1 VLCLLQAS
9 LLATAAQEPGV
20 KPAEKSGEKQ
30 NPAEKSMLP
39 FQIQLLETRVRFE
52 ANGDSR
58 KEVHTVVKLNN
69 ILGAR
74 EFARLAFDYNR
85 AFQQL
90 EIPQVRI
97 THANGGTSEVL
108 PSAISDAPNPAVEK
122 YPAYQDVRVKSM
134 RLLGLQEGDTVEY
147 RVITTTAHHPL
158 APDFWLEHSFDHS
171 GQVLEEVYELDLPTS
186 REATLWT
193 SEDSQS
199 FEEKKSGEDTESRT
213 LYLWKHSVSPNEE
226 KKPEKLTARSSPQR
240 SLPSFLT
247 QGDLAVTTF
256 ANWPKFMVAIQKFF
270 PHESPAAPGIKNE
283 AMKLTGEAKTI
294 EARLRVLYE
303 FVAQKVITV
312 DLPLSATGLATRMPQ
327 DVLATGYATP
337 EDKCTLLISLARA
350 IGLPAEPA
358 LTGPAAS
365 SVHGPAVPSLLTT
378 VLVFAPNHEPR
389 VRPSEGVKN
398 TWMDPSEPVTPFG
411 MIAANLRGKTAL
423 LPFPQSDIQFFKK
436 IPQSLPFAA
445 FQKVGVNAKLSE
457 SGDLAAKVNYTLRG
471 DNELLLRVA
480 FHQTPKEKW
489 KEVASLLAISDGFRG
504 QVTSV
509 NASDPM
515 AAREPFTVEYELS
528 QPKFV
533 DWSKKPVRIHALL
546 PQIGLPEP
554 PTKLAEDGKKSNI
567 ELGTPLNVETQL
579 TLHLPPGTKVQAP
592 AGTSVARDYATY
604 ASKYSVTTDRLTASR
619 QIKFLL
625 REVSAE
631 RAVDYSAFLHAVQND
646 QAQYFVLD
654 RGVGEKSARAE

>member
-1 VLCLLQAS
+1 MFCLLQAS
-9 LLATAAQEPGV
+9 VLATAAQQPAV
-20 KPAEKSGEKQ
+20 KPAEKSEEKQ
-30 NPAEKSMLP
+30 KPAEKSIMP

-69 ILGAR
+69 ILGAQ

-90 EIPQVRI
+90 EIPQVLI

-108 PSAISDAPNPAVEK
+108 PSAISDAPNPAGEK
-122 YPAYQDVRVKSM
+122 YPAYQNVRVKSV

-147 RVITTTAHHPL
+147 RVITTTTHHPL
-158 APDFWLEHSFDHS
+158 APDFWLEHSFDRS

-186 REATLWT
+186 REATVRT
-193 SEDSQS
+193 SEDSQP
-199 FEEKKSGEDTESRT
+199 FEEKKSTEGAEPRI
-213 LYLWKHSVSPNEE
+213 LYVWKHSVSTHEE
-226 KKPEKLTARSSPQR
+226 KKPEKVTARSSPQS

-247 QGDLAVTTF
+247 EGDLAVTTF
-256 ANWPKFMVAIQKFF
+256 ANWPRLMVAIQKFF
-270 PHESPAAPGIKNE
+270 PYESPAAPGIKDA
-283 AMKLTGEAKTI
+283 AMKLTAAAKTT

-350 IGLPAEPA
+350 IGLPAQPA
-358 LTGPAAS
+358 LTGPAAA
-365 SVHGPAVPSLLTT
+365 SVHGPVVPSLLTT

-411 MIAANLRGKTAL
+411 MIAANLRGKSAL
-423 LPFPQSDIQFFKK
+423 LPFPQSDTQFFKK

-445 FQKVGVNAKLSE
+445 FQKVGVTAKLSE
-457 SGDLAAKVNYTLRG
+457 SGDLTAKVNYALRG

-515 AAREPFTVEYELS
+515 ATREPFTVEYELS
-528 QPKFV
+528 QSKFV
-533 DWSKKPVRIHALL
+533 DWSKTPVRIPALL

-554 PTKLAEDGKKSNI
+554 PTKLTEDGKKSNI

-579 TLHLPPGTKVQAP
+579 TLHLPPGTKVEAP

-604 ASKYSVTTDRLTASR
+604 VSNYSVTTETLTASR
-619 QIKFLL
+619 HINFLL
-625 REVSAE
+625 REVTAE
-631 RAVDYSAFLHAVQND
+631 RSVDYSAFLHAVQND
-646 QAQYFVLD
+646 QAQQITLVPAVD
-654 RGVGEKSARAE
+654 SDKNVMH

>member
-1 VLCLLQAS
+1 MLCLLQAS
-9 LLATAAQEPGV
+9 AWATAAQEPAV
-20 KPAEKSGEKQ
+20 KPAQESEEKQKPAEKST
-30 NPAEKSMLP
+30 LP

-85 AFQQL
+85 AFQQV

-97 THANGGTSEVL
+97 THVNGGTSEVL
-108 PSAISDAPNPAVEK
+108 PSAISDAPNPAAEK
-122 YPAYQDVRVKSM
+122 YPAYQDVRVKSV
-134 RLLGLQEGDTVEY
+134 RLFGLQEGDNVEY
-147 RVITTTAHHPL
+147 RVITTTTHHPL
-158 APDFWLEHSFDHS
+158 APDFWLEHSFDRS
-171 GQVLEEVYELDLPTS
+171 GQVLEEVYELDLPAS
-186 REATLWT
+186 REATVRT

-199 FEEKKSGEDTESRT
+199 FEEKKFIQGAEPRT
-213 LYLWKHSVSPNEE
+213 LYVWKHSVSPNEE
-226 KKPEKLTARSSPQR
+226 KKPEKVTARSSSQN

-247 QGDLAVTTF
+247 EGDLAVTTF
-256 ANWPKFMVAIQKFF
+256 TNWPRFLVAIRKFF
-270 PHESPAAPGIKNE
+270 PYESPAAPGIKDE
-283 AMKLTGEAKTI
+283 AMKLTVDAKTT

-303 FVAQKVITV
+303 FVAQKVTTV
-312 DLPLSATGLATRMPQ
+312 DLPWSVTGLATRMPQ

-337 EDKCTLLISLARA
+337 EDKCTLLISLAKA
-350 IGLPAEPA
+350 LGLRAEPA
-358 LTGPAAS
+358 LTGPAAP
-365 SVHGPAVPSLLTT
+365 SVHGPVMPSLLTT
-378 VLVFAPNHEPR
+378 VLVFAPNHEDR
-389 VRPSEGVKN
+389 VRPSAAVKN

-411 MIAANLRGKTAL
+411 MIAANLRGKSAL
-423 LPFPQSDIQFFKK
+423 LPFPQSDTQFLKK

-445 FQKVGVNAKLSE
+445 FQKVGVTAKLSE
-457 SGDLAAKVNYTLRG
+457 NGDLTAKVNYALRG

-509 NASDPM
+509 NASDPT
-515 AAREPFTVEYELS
+515 ATREPFTVEYQLS
-528 QPKFV
+528 QPQFV
-533 DWSKKPVRIHALL
+533 DWSRKPARIPALL
-546 PQIGLPEP
+546 PQIGLPES
-554 PTKLAEDGKKSNI
+554 PTKLTEDGKKSNI

-579 TLHLPPGTKVQAP
+579 TLHLPPGTKVEAP

-604 ASKYSVTTDRLTASR
+604 VSKYSITAETLTASR
-619 QIKFLL
+619 HINFLL

-631 RAVDYSAFLHAVQND
+631 RSVDYSAFLHAVQND
-646 QAQYFVLD
+646 QAQQITLVPAVD
-654 RGVGEKSARAE
+654 SDKNIKH

>member
-1 VLCLLQAS
+1 MFCLLQAS
-9 LLATAAQEPGV
+9 VLATAAQQPAV
-20 KPAEKSGEKQ
+20 KPAEKSEEKQ
-30 NPAEKSMLP
+30 KPAEKSIMP

-69 ILGAR
+69 ILGAQ

-90 EIPQVRI
+90 EIPQVLI

-108 PSAISDAPNPAVEK
+108 PSAISDAPNPAGEK
-122 YPAYQDVRVKSM
+122 YPAYQNVRVKSV

-147 RVITTTAHHPL
+147 RVITTTTHHPL
-158 APDFWLEHSFDHS
+158 APDFWLEHSFDRS

-186 REATLWT
+186 REATVRT
-193 SEDSQS
+193 SEDSQP
-199 FEEKKSGEDTESRT
+199 FEEKKSTEGAEPRI
-213 LYLWKHSVSPNEE
+213 LYVWKHSVSTNEE
-226 KKPEKLTARSSPQR
+226 KKPEKVTARSSPQS

-247 QGDLAVTTF
+247 EGDLAVTTF
-256 ANWPKFMVAIQKFF
+256 ANWPRLMVAIQKFF
-270 PHESPAAPGIKNE
+270 PYESPAAPGIKDA
-283 AMKLTGEAKTI
+283 AMKLTAAAKTT

-350 IGLPAEPA
+350 IGLPAQPA

-365 SVHGPAVPSLLTT
+365 VHGPVVPSLLTT

-411 MIAANLRGKTAL
+411 MIAANLRGKSAL
-423 LPFPQSDIQFFKK
+423 LPFPQSDTQFFKK

-457 SGDLAAKVNYTLRG
+457 SGDLAAKVNYALRG

-515 AAREPFTVEYELS
+515 ATREPFTVEYELS
-528 QPKFV
+528 QSKFV
-533 DWSKKPVRIHALL
+533 DWSKTPVRIPALL

-554 PTKLAEDGKKSNI
+554 PTKLTEDGKKSNI

-579 TLHLPPGTKVQAP
+579 TLHLPPGTKVEAP

-604 ASKYSVTTDRLTASR
+604 VSNYSVTTETLTASR
-619 QIKFLL
+619 HINFLL
-625 REVSAE
+625 REVTAE
-631 RAVDYSAFLHAVQND
+631 RSVDYSAFLHAVQND
-646 QAQYFVLD
+646 QAQQITLVPAVD
-654 RGVGEKSARAE
+654 SDKNVMH

>member
-1 VLCLLQAS
+1 MFCLLQAS
-9 LLATAAQEPGV
+9 VLATAAQQPAV
-20 KPAEKSGEKQ
+20 KPAEKSEEKQ
-30 NPAEKSMLP
+30 KPAEKSIMP

-69 ILGAR
+69 ILGAQ

-90 EIPQVRI
+90 EIPQVLI

-108 PSAISDAPNPAVEK
+108 PSAISDAPNPAGEK
-122 YPAYQDVRVKSM
+122 YPAYQNVRVKSV

-147 RVITTTAHHPL
+147 RVITTTTHHPL
-158 APDFWLEHSFDHS
+158 APDFWLEHSFDRS

-186 REATLWT
+186 REATVRT
-193 SEDSQS
+193 SEDSQP
-199 FEEKKSGEDTESRT
+199 FEEKKSTEGAEPRI
-213 LYLWKHSVSPNEE
+213 LYVWKHSVSTNEE
-226 KKPEKLTARSSPQR
+226 KKPEKVTARSSPQS

-247 QGDLAVTTF
+247 EGDLAVTTF
-256 ANWPKFMVAIQKFF
+256 ANWPRLMVAIQKFF
-270 PHESPAAPGIKNE
+270 PYESPAAPGIKDE
-283 AMKLTGEAKTI
+283 AMKLTAAAKTT

-350 IGLPAEPA
+350 IGLPAQPA
-358 LTGPAAS
+358 LTGPAAW
-365 SVHGPAVPSLLTT
+365 SVHGPVVPSLLTT

-411 MIAANLRGKTAL
+411 MIAANLRGKSAL
-423 LPFPQSDIQFFKK
+423 LPFPQSDTQFFKK

-457 SGDLAAKVNYTLRG
+457 SGDLAAKVNYALRG

-515 AAREPFTVEYELS
+515 ATREPFTVEYELS
-528 QPKFV
+528 QSKFV
-533 DWSKKPVRIHALL
+533 DWSKTPVRIPALL

-554 PTKLAEDGKKSNI
+554 PTKLTEDGKKSNI

-579 TLHLPPGTKVQAP
+579 TLHLPPGTKVEAP

-604 ASKYSVTTDRLTASR
+604 VSNYSVTTETLTASR
-619 QIKFLL
+619 HINFLL
-625 REVSAE
+625 REVTAE
-631 RAVDYSAFLHAVQND
+631 RSVDYSAFLHAVQND
-646 QAQYFVLD
+646 QAQQITLVPAVD
-654 RGVGEKSARAE
+654 SDKNVMH

>member
-1 VLCLLQAS
+1 MFCLLQAS
-9 LLATAAQEPGV
+9 VLATAAQQPAV
-20 KPAEKSGEKQ
+20 KPAEKSEEKQ
-30 NPAEKSMLP
+30 KPAEKSIMP

-69 ILGAR
+69 ILGAQ

-90 EIPQVRI
+90 EIPQVLI

-108 PSAISDAPNPAVEK
+108 PSAISDAPNPAGEK
-122 YPAYQDVRVKSM
+122 YPAYQNVRVKSV

-147 RVITTTAHHPL
+147 RVITTTTHHPL
-158 APDFWLEHSFDHS
+158 APDFWLEHSFDRS

-186 REATLWT
+186 REATVRT
-193 SEDSQS
+193 SEDSQP
-199 FEEKKSGEDTESRT
+199 FEEKKSTEGAEPRI
-213 LYLWKHSVSPNEE
+213 LYVWKHSVSTNEE
-226 KKPEKLTARSSPQR
+226 KKPEKVTARSSPQS

-247 QGDLAVTTF
+247 EGDLAVTTF
-256 ANWPKFMVAIQKFF
+256 ANWPRLMVAIQKFF
-270 PHESPAAPGIKNE
+270 PYESPAAPGIKDA
-283 AMKLTGEAKTI
+283 AMKLTAAAKTT

-350 IGLPAEPA
+350 IGLPAQPA
-358 LTGPAAS
+358 LTGAAAW
-365 SVHGPAVPSLLTT
+365 SVHGPVVPSLLTT

-411 MIAANLRGKTAL
+411 MIAANLRGKSAL
-423 LPFPQSDIQFFKK
+423 LPFPQSDTQFFKK

-457 SGDLAAKVNYTLRG
+457 SGDLAAKVNYALRG

-515 AAREPFTVEYELS
+515 ATREPFTVEYELS
-528 QPKFV
+528 QSKFV
-533 DWSKKPVRIHALL
+533 DWSKTPVRIPALL

-554 PTKLAEDGKKSNI
+554 PTKLTEDGKKSNI

-579 TLHLPPGTKVQAP
+579 TLHLPPGTKVEAP

-604 ASKYSVTTDRLTASR
+604 VSNYSVTTETLTASR
-619 QIKFLL
+619 HINFLL
-625 REVSAE
+625 REVTAE
-631 RAVDYSAFLHAVQND
+631 RSVDYSAFLHAVQND
-646 QAQYFVLD
+646 QAQQITLVPAVD
-654 RGVGEKSARAE
+654 SDKNVMH

>member
-1 VLCLLQAS
+1 
-9 LLATAAQEPGV
+9 
-20 KPAEKSGEKQ
+20 
-30 NPAEKSMLP
+30 
-39 FQIQLLETRVRFE
+39 
-52 ANGDSR
+52 
-58 KEVHTVVKLNN
+58 
-69 ILGAR
+69 
-74 EFARLAFDYNR
+74 
-85 AFQQL
+85 
-90 EIPQVRI
+90 
-97 THANGGTSEVL
+97 
-108 PSAISDAPNPAVEK
+108 
-122 YPAYQDVRVKSM
+122 
-134 RLLGLQEGDTVEY
+134 
-147 RVITTTAHHPL
+147 
-158 APDFWLEHSFDHS
+158 
-171 GQVLEEVYELDLPTS
+171 
-186 REATLWT
+186 
-193 SEDSQS
+193 
-199 FEEKKSGEDTESRT
+199 
-213 LYLWKHSVSPNEE
+213 
-226 KKPEKLTARSSPQR
+226 
-240 SLPSFLT
+240 
-247 QGDLAVTTF
+247 
-256 ANWPKFMVAIQKFF
+256 MVAIQKFF

-294 EARLRVLYE
+294 EARLRALYE

-411 MIAANLRGKTAL
+411 MIAANLRGKSAL

-457 SGDLAAKVNYTLRG
+457 SGDLTAKVNYTLRG

-515 AAREPFTVEYELS
+515 ATREPFTVEYELS

-533 DWSKKPVRIHALL
+533 DWSKKPVRIPALL
-546 PQIGLPEP
+546 PQIALPEP
-554 PTKLAEDGKKSNI
+554 PPKLAEDGKKSNI

>member
-9 LLATAAQEPGV
+9 QLATAAQEPAV
-20 KPAEKSGEKQ
+20 KPAEKSIM
-30 NPAEKSMLP
+30 PS
-39 FQIQLLETRVRFE
+39 QIQLLETYVHFE

-58 KEVHTVVKLNN
+58 KEIHAVVKLNN
-69 ILGAR
+69 ILGAQ

-108 PSAISDAPNPAVEK
+108 PSAISDAPNPAGEK
-122 YPAYQDVRVKSM
+122 YPAYQDVRVKSV

-147 RVITTTAHHPL
+147 RVITTTTHHPL
-158 APDFWLEHSFDHS
+158 APDFWLEHSFDRS

-186 REATLWT
+186 REATVRT

-199 FEEKKSGEDTESRT
+199 FEEKKSTAGAEPRI
-213 LYLWKHSVSPNEE
+213 LYVWKHSVSPNEE
-226 KKPEKLTARSSPQR
+226 KKPEKVTARSSPQN

-247 QGDLAVTTF
+247 EGDLAVTTF
-256 ANWPKFMVAIQKFF
+256 ANWPRFTVAIQKFF
-270 PHESPAAPGIKNE
+270 PYESPAAPGIKDE
-283 AMKLTGEAKTI
+283 AMKLTAVAKTT

-327 DVLATGYATP
+327 DVLATGYGTP

-350 IGLPAEPA
+350 IGLPAQPA

-365 SVHGPAVPSLLTT
+365 SVHGPVVPSLLTT

-411 MIAANLRGKTAL
+411 MIAANLRGKSAL
-423 LPFPQSDIQFFKK
+423 LPFPQSDTQFFKK

-445 FQKVGVNAKLSE
+445 FQKVRVNAKLSE
-457 SGDLAAKVNYTLRG
+457 SGDLTARVNYALRG

-504 QVTSV
+504 QVTSA

-515 AAREPFTVEYELS
+515 ATREPFTVEYELS

-533 DWSKKPVRIHALL
+533 DWSKKPVRIPALL

-554 PTKLAEDGKKSNI
+554 PTNLTEDGKKSNI

-579 TLHLPPGTKVQAP
+579 TLHLPPGTKVEAP

-604 ASKYSVTTDRLTASR
+604 VSKYLVTTETLTAAR
-619 QIKFLL
+619 HINFLL
-625 REVSAE
+625 REVAAE
-631 RAVDYSAFLHAVQND
+631 RSVDYSAFLHAVQND
-646 QAQYFVLD
+646 QAQQITLVAAVD
-654 RGVGEKSARAE
+654 SDKNIKH

>member
-1 VLCLLQAS
+1 MLCLLQAS
-9 LLATAAQEPGV
+9 LLATAAQEPAV
-20 KPAEKSGEKQ
+20 KPAERSIL
-30 NPAEKSMLP
+30 S

-69 ILGAR
+69 ILGAQ

-90 EIPQVRI
+90 EIPQVLI

-108 PSAISDAPNPAVEK
+108 PSAISDAPNPAGEK
-122 YPAYQDVRVKSM
+122 YPAYQNVRVKSV

-147 RVITTTAHHPL
+147 RVITTTTHHPL
-158 APDFWLEHSFDHS
+158 APDFWLEHSFDRS

-186 REATLWT
+186 REATVRT
-193 SEDSQS
+193 SEDSQP
-199 FEEKKSGEDTESRT
+199 FEEKKSTEGAEPRI
-213 LYLWKHSVSPNEE
+213 LYVWKHSVSTNEE
-226 KKPEKLTARSSPQR
+226 KKPEKVTARSSPQS

-247 QGDLAVTTF
+247 EGDLAVTTF
-256 ANWPKFMVAIQKFF
+256 ANWPRLMVAIQKFF
-270 PHESPAAPGIKNE
+270 PYESPAAPGIKDA
-283 AMKLTGEAKTI
+283 AMKLTAAAKTT

-350 IGLPAEPA
+350 IGLPAQPA
-358 LTGPAAS
+358 LTGPAAW
-365 SVHGPAVPSLLTT
+365 SVHGPVVPSLLTT

-411 MIAANLRGKTAL
+411 MIAANLRGKSAL
-423 LPFPQSDIQFFKK
+423 LPFPQSDTQFFKK

-457 SGDLAAKVNYTLRG
+457 SGDLAAKVNYALRG

-515 AAREPFTVEYELS
+515 ATREPFTVEYELS
-528 QPKFV
+528 QSKFV
-533 DWSKKPVRIHALL
+533 DWSKTPVRIPALL

-554 PTKLAEDGKKSNI
+554 PTKLTEDGKKSNI

-579 TLHLPPGTKVQAP
+579 TLHLPPGTKVEAP

-604 ASKYSVTTDRLTASR
+604 VSNYSVTTETLTASR
-619 QIKFLL
+619 HINFLL
-625 REVSAE
+625 REVTAE
-631 RAVDYSAFLHAVQND
+631 RSVDYSAFLHAVQND
-646 QAQYFVLD
+646 QAQQITLVPAVD
-654 RGVGEKSARAE
+654 SDKNVMH